1 MSDEKKLS
9 EYYGTQRPQ
18 FAGGP
23 GAGSNFYSGK
33 DLGFHTPGSLGSRGA
48 DSNFSRRMQALVPI
62 DYYDELEDEEEGWQC
77 VDVDEDIVVENSRYS
92 LQETLKIIEQTTYAM
107 SDPDD
112 DLNEVVAEILS
123 DPTELAK
130 FDRSMGEYAYEFGS
144 EIILRDVASATGI
157 GDEAIGIIRIII
169 NIFIQIRRS
178 NNELEKQE
186 EIVEK
191 YLAYLEQHKNEL
203 VRSEAKRRKEILT
216 MQDHIRKLQE
226 IQNDLYRDVSD
237 TVQAVIALIPDDV
250 AGPIAALES
259 ASGKLA
265 EILPEILQKLEI
277 EDLSELEM
285 LVREEPELKG
295 LRYTIAFL
303 TGMKGLSNFAPIFTV
318 GPIGIPATILSLL
331 NINIFNPAKIL
342 ITGIRSIF
350 VATKLQ
356 NDLLFQIQTLKS
368 DRFEDV
374 VQIAQ
379 QPGRE
384 YSEDNLAA
392 PLEQPASSEDFEN
405 KKSEFLRKLF
415 LVRRDGTDTGLF
427 AESLE
432 SNSLAYLIEEKD
444 DELGEVWT
452 TGPVTGENEED
463 DDTEDL
469 EEYSVAGAVGGV
481 SLPVG
486 MSTKGPKGQRS
497 ANSGGKAFPYSN
509 KNRKAFNKY
518 ASKTF
523 GGSK

>member
-1 MSDEKKLS
+1 MSEEKKLS

-23 GAGSNFYSGK
+23 GAGSNFYHGR
-33 DLGFHTPGSLGSRGA
+33 DLGTHSRGSLGTRGA
-48 DSNFSRRMQALVPI
+48 DSNFSRRTQASVPV
-62 DYYDELEDEEEGWQC
+62 DYYVLPEDDELDDLEKFDEEAE
-77 VDVDEDIVVENSRYS
+77 IENSDYS
-92 LQETLKIIEQTTYAM
+92 LQETLKIIEQATYAM
-107 SDPDD
+107 PDPDD
-112 DLNEVVAEILS
+112 NLNNAVAEILS

-130 FDRSMGEYAYEFGS
+130 FDRSMGEHAYEFGS

-157 GDEAIGIIRIII
+157 GDELVGIVRIII
-169 NIFIQIRRS
+169 NIFVQIRRA

-191 YLAYLEQHKNEL
+191 YLAYLEQQRNEL
-203 VRSEAKRRKEILT
+203 VGSETKRNKEVLT

-226 IQNDLYRDVSD
+226 IQDDLYRDVSD
-237 TVQAVIALIPDDV
+237 TIQGVIALTPDDV

-259 ASGKLA
+259 TAGKLA

-277 EDLSELEM
+277 QELSELET
-285 LVREEPELKG
+285 LVREEPELEG

-303 TGMKGLSNFAPIFTV
+303 TGIKGLSNFAPVATM
-318 GPIGIPATILSLL
+318 GPLGIPATVLSLL

-342 ITGIRSIF
+342 ISGIRSIF

-368 DRFEDV
+368 DRFEDIA
-374 VQIAQ
+374 QIAQ
-379 QPGRE
+379 SGRE

-392 PLEQPASSEDFEN
+392 PDDQPASSGDFED

-427 AESLE
+427 SESLE
-432 SNSLAYLIEEKD
+432 NRSLAYLVER
-444 DELGEVWT
+444 DEDLDSD
-452 TGPVTGENEED
+452 PVDED
-463 DDTEDL
+463 DCSEEL
-469 EEYSVAGAVGGV
+469 EEFSGAGAVVMGT
-481 SLPVG
+481 LPMG
-486 MSTKGPKGQRS
+486 ASTKGPKGQRS
-497 ANSGGKAFPYSN
+497 ADSGGKAFPYSN